1 MIDSMDT
8 MWIMGLR
15 DEFDNAVRVAS
26 QQNFTAVSVSYFPFT
41 PTESTIK

>member
-15 DEFDNAVRVAS
+15 DEFDTAVRIAS
-26 QQNFTAVSVSYFPFT
+26 QQNFTIVSVSHSPELPQFT
-41 PTESTIK
+41 L